1 VRLRLAGVY
10 FLYYGY
16 VGATLGYLAPY
27 LRGLGFSGEEIGSVA
42 TAAQFVAAPAGL
54 LWAHAADRRGARA
67 RQLRICALG
76 ALAAMSA
83 LPWARTPVAV
93 GAVLVCHAAFVGA
106 VVPLLDSLTME
117 WARGAP
123 ERSYARTR
131 LFGSFGFVL
140 VAQGL
145 GAWLAARGDRPAD
158 ALVPLAAVAC
168 VAGYAALAQG
178 MGAAATANPATRS
191 TGGTL
196 ADRLAQVAA
205 LLRERAILLLFG
217 LCFLHWAACA
227 PYHLLFGVLV
237 RDHGLPSTVTGAGL
251 ALGVLAEVVALWAFP
266 PLLRRFDLAA
276 LLAAACSGTA
286 LRWWLVS
293 RADGAAAIVLLQL
306 FHAVSFG
313 VWWACAV
320 EAMGRLVPVGLR
332 STGQALFSA
341 LVFGAG
347 NAVGFAL
354 SGAGYQRLGG
364 ASPLFAVAG
373 LVELGA
379 LALCAL
385 AARYLARAQ
394 AAPPESAEGGAP
406 PGSA

>member
-1 VRLRLAGVY
+1 
-10 FLYYGY
+10 
-16 VGATLGYLAPY
+16 
-27 LRGLGFSGEEIGSVA
+27 
-42 TAAQFVAAPAGL
+42 
-54 LWAHAADRRGARA
+54 
-67 RQLRICALG
+67 
-76 ALAAMSA
+76 M
-83 LPWARTPVAV
+83 
-93 GAVLVCHAAFVGA
+93 
-106 VVPLLDSLTME
+106 
-117 WARGAP
+117 
-123 ERSYARTR
+123 
-131 LFGSFGFVL
+131 
-140 VAQGL
+140 
-145 GAWLAARGDRPAD
+145 
-158 ALVPLAAVAC
+158 
-168 VAGYAALAQG
+168 
-178 MGAAATANPATRS
+178 
-191 TGGTL
+191 
-196 ADRLAQVAA
+196 
-205 LLRERAILLLFG
+205 
-217 LCFLHWAACA
+217 
-227 PYHLLFGVLV
+227 
-237 RDHGLPSTVTGAGL
+237 
-251 ALGVLAEVVALWAFP
+251 LAEVVALWAFP

-313 VWWACAV
+313 LWWACAV